1 MYAHTLLKTEGKS
14 GSTNLQV
21 LHFQPLQKVSG
32 FYAGL
37 LRPQV
42 ENLNAYVL
50 VNERMRLHLK

>member
-1 MYAHTLLKTEGKS
+1 MHTHTLLKTERKS

-50 VNERMRLHLK
+50 VNERMRIHLK